1 MDKLIKKLKISVD
14 YYNNLSNNK
23 DDPFV
28 YIIFL
33 KGMEYAFKLML
44 DDVELKVKH

>member
-23 DDPFV
+23 DNPFV

-44 DDVELKVKH
+44 DDVKHQHQL